1 MKIRSAISTF
11 SVAAAVALTI
21 APVSPAF
28 SGCAYVFDTGHKNV
42 RDTSGHCVKTTSWTK
57 SAWTYECGK
66 PKPKPKPKVVE
77 APKVTPPP
85 PPPPPKVVKPTVEVV
100 TLQGKVLFPVN
111 SARLSADGKKA
122 LDEVIERLR
131 TFDKVKSIV
140 ITGHTDSTGSAA
152 YNQKLSERRAN
163 AVRDYLISRGVNPA
177 LITAIGKGES
187 EPIASNKTRKGRAMN
202 RRVEIQITGTKVKA
216 K

>member
-11 SVAAAVALTI
+11 SAAAAVALAI
-21 APVSPAF
+21 APVSPALSAGYVVDT
-28 SGCAYVFDTGHKNV
+28 SGKNV
-42 RDTSGHCVKTTSWTK
+42 RDTSGNCVKTVWWTE
-57 SAWTYECGK
+57 SDWTYECG
-66 PKPKPKPKVVE
+66 KPKPKPKVVE

-100 TLQGKVLFPVN
+100 TLQGKVLFAFN
-111 SARLSADGKKA
+111 SAKLSPEGKKA
-122 LDEVIERLR
+122 LDGVIERLR

-140 ITGHTDSTGSAA
+140 ITGHTDSIGSAA

-187 EPIASNKTRKGRAMN
+187 EPIASNKTREGRAMN
-202 RRVEIQITGTKVKA
+202 RRVEIQITGTKVKVNPQ
-216 K
+216 

>member
-28 SGCAYVFDTGHKNV
+28 SGCAYVVDTSGKNV
-42 RDTSGHCVKTTSWTK
+42 RDTSGKCVKTTSWTK
-57 SAWTYECGK
+57 SAWTHECG
-66 PKPKPKPKVVE
+66 KPKPKPKVVE

-100 TLQGKVLFPVN
+100 TLQGKVLFAVN
-111 SARLSADGKKA
+111 SAKLSPDGKKA
-122 LDEVIERLR
+122 LDEVVERLR

-177 LITAIGKGES
+177 LITAIGKGET
-187 EPIASNKTRKGRAMN
+187 EPVASNKTREGRAMN

-216 K
+216 Q